1 MPSTTSGPEAGAP
14 PPGASAAVARR
25 LAPESVS
32 SGTER
37 AITVDQTNISVV
49 VDETVI
55 VKWFRPPVPH
65 PHPAID
71 VLEHLRAVGFT
82 DMPAFYGAVVDDDT
96 VTAIAS
102 EFVGA
107 ALDGW
112 DWLVDELMATAS
124 GARSAAELVRSA
136 AAVGTLVSRLHVALA
151 TPSPTVPAPVGL
163 VAVDAEAARARD
175 LLDAA
180 LECVD
185 GEAATVLQ
193 RCATAVRTVI
203 DSWPSGGDTLA
214 MRLHGDL
221 HVGQVLRTA
230 DRMVVT
236 DFDGNPLLDAD
247 RRHAPRPP
255 AVDVAGLLQSIDH
268 AGRVAQRR
276 SPQHVD
282 LLDILIAE
290 SVAAAL
296 AAYRH
301 GLASARLEQL
311 LDDRL
316 LWPLRVTQ
324 ELHELVYA
332 SRHLPRWA
340 YAPTATLR
348 SMFGGE

>member
-1 MPSTTSGPEAGAP
+1 MPSTTSGPEAAAP
-14 PPGASAAVARR
+14 TPGASADVARR
-25 LAPESVS
+25 LAAGSVS
-32 SGTER
+32 SGAER

-49 VDETVI
+49 VDEAVI
-55 VKWFRPPVPH
+55 IKWFRPPVPH
-65 PHPAID
+65 PHPAIEL
-71 VLEHLRAVGFT
+71 LEHLRGVGFT
-82 DMPAFYGAVVDDDT
+82 DMPAFFGAVVDDGR

-102 EFVGA
+102 EFVCG

-112 DWLVDELMATAS
+112 DWLVDELMATAA
-124 GARSAAELVRSA
+124 GARRAAELVRSA
-136 AAVGTLVSRLHVALA
+136 AAVGTLVAGLHAALA
-151 TPSPTVPAPVGL
+151 TPSPIVPAPIGS
-163 VAVDAEAARARD
+163 VAVDAEAARAHE

-185 GEAATVLQ
+185 GEAKAVLH
-193 RCATAVRTVI
+193 RCAPAVRSVI
-203 DSWPSGGDTLA
+203 ASWPSDGDTVA

-221 HVGQVLRTA
+221 HVGQVLRTGE
-230 DRMVVT
+230 RIVVT

-247 RRHAPRPP
+247 QRHAPRPP

-276 SPQHVD
+276 SPHHVEM
-282 LLDILIAE
+282 LDVLIAE

-301 GLASARLEQL
+301 GLDAAHLGPL